1 MSTPMY
7 DTPEH
12 YPIGVNAQGQGPVDP
27 SEPEYAGEQCGCG
40 GLQWPCPEDK
50 ERE

>member
-40 GLQWPCPEDK
+40 GLQWPCPEDE